1 MELYNL
7 VARFRSSTDNDEFLL
22 DEAISAIIKLLHPIA
37 PHITERLWL
46 DLGNTTLVDDDW
58 PTYDS
63 SILISES
70 VEIIIQVNGKKRSS
84 VEIMLD
90 LGREECINIVK
101 EDKKISKYIENKEIK
116 KIIFIPNKLVNL
128 VV

>member
-70 VEIIIQVNGKKRSS
+70 VEIIIQVNGKRSS

-116 KIIFIPNKLVNL
+116 NYFYQIS
-128 VV
+128 